1 MFVVV
6 FFFSTL
12 NTFIYQEFEYL
23 CFVFFSSWWSIVVYV
38 TILIVY
44 WSKFLSMIRQYSKNS
59 RRKDIKSSNIPWSS
73 FSSWCSSFFL
83 LAPFFL
89 YLYSFFISFQE
100 NVFVAS
106 LFDSFISNIH
116 IYILLKETLSLSL
129 SRSITS
135 HSHSI
140 HPVSKSDGPFLFFDQ
155 SVHEHSTLN
164 QKKEVHGYCSCL
176 VLFFCEYL
184 CMIER
189 FSSIGIYYVSFVLFI
204 QRYLFAPVVSCLKEH
219 KENIGFCF

>member
-1 MFVVV
+1 MIFVFELV
-6 FFFSTL
+6 FFFFSPCS
-12 NTFIYQEFEYL
+12 FF
-23 CFVFFSSWWSIVVYV
+23 FVFVQFLYFFSRECFCCE
-38 TILIVY
+38 LIRFFY
-44 WSKFLSMIRQYSKNS
+44 FQYSHLYTIKRNS
-59 RRKDIKSSNIPWSS
+59 
-73 FSSWCSSFFL
+73 
-83 LAPFFL
+83 
-89 YLYSFFISFQE
+89 
-100 NVFVAS
+100 
-106 LFDSFISNIH
+106 
-116 IYILLKETLSLSL
+116 LSLSL